1 MIMKRPTIKDADYLE
16 SKLLA
21 DYMKYCDWQ
30 EQQIKE
36 LKELLKIAQCPN
48 NCDDGS
54 IAHGS
59 NETGWEQEQCQFCY
73 ERKKVLNQ

>member
-1 MIMKRPTIKDADYLE
+1 MDKNHHLGLGDIRLTIGQQE
-16 SKLLA
+16 EI
-21 DYMKYCDWQ
+21 

-59 NETGWEQEQCQFCY
+59 NETGWEQEQCQFCD
-73 ERKKVLNQ
+73 ERNQALKK

>member
-1 MIMKRPTIKDADYLE
+1 MKEQQSKQITEL
-16 SKLLA
+16 SKLSILA
-21 DYMKYCDWQ
+21 SDRLK
-30 EQQIKE
+30 QITE

-59 NETGWEQEQCQFCY
+59 NETGWEQEQCQFCD
-73 ERKKVLNQ
+73 ERKQALNQ